1 MTAQAKWIAILCIA
15 GLVVGLMANRQHIAL
30 LSLTILVWMT
40 LAYASF
46 RWRVWSTQRSLSIT
60 RTVNGRDAST
70 GVLWAGRTY
79 DVALQIQC
87 SKKTKSPVWLGRDLV
102 PEILEVIPL
111 DMNAGNESLT
121 QRTSNASN
129 NASQNIDGTSDS
141 KPTGKSRDTS
151 AWYTPRSW
159 LERLPRL
166 LSTKWELDAWH
177 APTHHHPNRFSIEKP
192 TKQFTCRYRIRPR
205 AAGTAVLP
213 GVRFLVHDA
222 MNWFRMDRVIASR
235 QVIQLMPDFRS
246 VGEIQPMLK
255 HTNAIPQHGIHRQRR
270 PGMGFELLELRE
282 YVDGDPPK
290 SIAWK
295 ATARRDVLMTRQ
307 YESEIPVRIQ
317 LFIEG
322 SVAGRLG
329 GYGLR
334 ILDQMNTTAM
344 SLTRIATRGGDW
356 VGAYLVDNRQTDR
369 VASGTGDVGFYKIA
383 KALSAFSISASP
395 NRFRLT
401 PELHASAYALVNDY
415 YPERLHRDIN
425 PVSYDWFHN
434 LLSRVGKERTQLA
447 SVIAHWYNLSEIEH
461 TQLLI
466 DDGPY
471 AHFLQRLLCEH
482 GKAWMN
488 PLVPDPEIAKIMSQ
502 HALDPLV
509 HSIQQAALRAKDNEV
524 FVIFV
529 DLLSQPRNTNELF
542 SAFKMAKA
550 RHHRVV
556 VVCPTPNFKRPSTFS
571 LMQTEPMTAVQWR
584 AKADDIRLA
593 QNAAHVKKQLRD
605 VAIPLGF
612 SGEINSIPLVMSEIE
627 LARSGRLASKGSAR

>member
-15 GLVVGLMANRQHIAL
+15 GLVIGLMANRQHLAL
-30 LSLTILVWMT
+30 LSLTILVWMICS
-40 LAYASF
+40 YVIF
-46 RWRVWSTQRSLSIT
+46 RSRIWGMRRSLTIT
-60 RTVNGRDAST
+60 RTINGRDAST

-79 DVALQIQC
+79 DVTLDITC
-87 SKKTKSPVWLGRDLV
+87 LKSTTNPIWQGRDLI
-102 PEILEVIPL
+102 PEILAVLPGTPP
-111 DMNAGNESLT
+111 NALESDTRVTSRTSPNQSDQSNHFSQPTPTTTINDSWFSVASWTRKLPHVLAPKRAYDPWYSPEAT
-121 QRTSNASN
+121 PPNRFAIDRRTSNFRC
-129 NASQNIDGTSDS
+129 Q
-141 KPTGKSRDTS
+141 
-151 AWYTPRSW
+151 
-159 LERLPRL
+159 
-166 LSTKWELDAWH
+166 
-177 APTHHHPNRFSIEKP
+177 
-192 TKQFTCRYRIRPR
+192 YRVKPR

-213 GVRFLVHDA
+213 GVRFLILDS
-222 MNWFRMDRVIASR
+222 MNWFRIDLVIEKR
-235 QVIQLMPDFRS
+235 QVIQLMPDFRNA
-246 VGEIQPMLK
+246 GEIQPMLK

-307 YESEIPVRIQ
+307 YESEIPMRIQ

-322 SVAGRLG
+322 ATSGRIG

-334 ILDQMNTTAM
+334 IIDQMNTIAM
-344 SLTRIATRGGDW
+344 SLTRMATRSGDW
-356 VGAYLVDNRQTDR
+356 VGAYLVDNQHTEK
-369 VASGTGDVGFYKIA
+369 VPTSTGDSGFYKIA
-383 KALSAFSISASP
+383 KALSSFSVSSSP
-395 NRFRLT
+395 NRVRLT
-401 PELHASAYALVNDY
+401 PDLHASAYALVSEY
-415 YPERLHRDIN
+415 YPERLRRDVN

-434 LLSRVGKERTQLA
+434 MLNQTGKERTQLA
-447 SVIAHWYNLSEIEH
+447 SVIAHWYGLSEIEH

-482 GKAWMN
+482 GKAWMT
-488 PLVPDPEIAKIMSQ
+488 PIVPEAELSKLLSQ

-509 HSIQQAALRAKDNEV
+509 HSIQRAALRAKDNEV

-556 VVCPTPNFKRPSTFS
+556 VVCPTPNFKRPTTFS
-571 LMQTEPMTAVQWR
+571 LLGDEPITAAEWR
-584 AKADDIRLA
+584 TRAEEIRLSKCA
-593 QNAAHVKKQLRD
+593 EYVKQQLREIA
-605 VAIPLGF
+605 VPLGF
-612 SGEINSIPLVMSEIE
+612 SGEVNSIPLIMSEIE
-627 LARSGRLASKGSAR
+627 LARSGRVASRGKA